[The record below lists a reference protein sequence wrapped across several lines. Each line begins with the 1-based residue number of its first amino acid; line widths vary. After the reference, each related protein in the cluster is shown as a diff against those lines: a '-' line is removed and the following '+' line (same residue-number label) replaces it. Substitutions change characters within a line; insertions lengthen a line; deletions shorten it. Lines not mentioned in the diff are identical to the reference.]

1 MKVSD
6 KDDDPLVPRR
16 KTTVKTVSSCSSRC
30 LVLMVGVLSVLVS
43 MFVLLPS
50 LYLLVSE
57 KAWEMV
63 RMSCYDWLE
72 KNHWD
77 IKVPMKK

>member
-16 KTTVKTVSSCSSRC
+16 KTTVRTGSCCSPRG
-30 LVLMVGVLSVLVS
+30 LVLMVGLLSVLLS
-43 MFVLLPS
+43 MMVLLPS

-63 RMSCYDWLE
+63 RMSYYDWLE

-77 IKVPMKK
+77 IKELMIK